1 MSSGELLLTFIV
13 AVIVFGPSKLPM
25 LATHLG
31 MLMRKI
37 NQLKEHA
44 ASFWQQQLNEIQL
57 QENKRKAETV
67 DEEYKKGPSKTDA
80 N

>member
-31 MLMRKI
+31 LLMRKV
-37 NQLKEHA
+37 NQLKVYA
-44 ASFWQQQLNEIQL
+44 AEFWQQQLNEIQL
-57 QENKRKAETV
+57 QENKRKAELG
-67 DEEYKKGPSKTDA
+67 DEEYKKTESKPEI
-80 N
+80 

>member
-13 AVIVFGPSKLPM
+13 ALIVFGPSKLPM

-37 NQLKEHA
+37 NQFKAHA
-44 ASFWQQQLNEIQL
+44 AAFWQQQLNEIQL
-57 QENKRKAETV
+57 EENKRKAEKI
-67 DEEYKKGPSKTDA
+67 DEEYNKTPSKTEF
-80 N
+80 